1 MQGNHIEEINNGCLK
16 IDLLQDDGCL
26 EMVSDIET
34 STVSYKSSIKV
45 EGSKECYASR
55 WHLKYARKAIS
66 SSFSHSGGGGEGQ
79 KEEKRLAQAWLVCTE
94 ILPLVSQSFT
104 VMVLMCRGSQIS
116 ILLGMKSSPF
126 CIDIQLGFIWNKS
139 PK

>member
-26 EMVSDIET
+26 EMVSDLET

-66 SSFSHSGGGGEGQ
+66 SSFSQWWWGWGPKRREKTSSSLIGLYWDLTTRLSKFHCNGVDVQGIPNLNITWYEVITILHRHSIGIYL
-79 KEEKRLAQAWLVCTE
+79 K
-94 ILPLVSQSFT
+94 
-104 VMVLMCRGSQIS
+104 
-116 ILLGMKSSPF
+116 
-126 CIDIQLGFIWNKS
+126 
-139 PK
+139 